1 MVVNCFPIMV
11 FLNVLAYELL
21 NSTNG
26 RYIQELGDDL
36 LWTVLSCQM
45 NAIINSLIH
54 LVKNSRIKRYYAKLF
69 NCRIVERNLRNVAPL
84 RLSLNAKIQQ

>member
-1 MVVNCFPIMV
+1 MVVTFFPLMV

-54 LVKNSRIKRYYAKLF
+54 LV
-69 NCRIVERNLRNVAPL
+69 RIVASNDTIPSYLIAELL
-84 RLSLNAKIQQ
+84 KEI